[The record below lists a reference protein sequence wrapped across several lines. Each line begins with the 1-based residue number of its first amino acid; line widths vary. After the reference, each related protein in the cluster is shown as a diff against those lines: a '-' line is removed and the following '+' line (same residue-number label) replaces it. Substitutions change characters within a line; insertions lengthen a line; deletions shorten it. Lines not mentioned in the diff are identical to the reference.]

1 MKKITLLSVLM
12 TSFFGF
18 AQPSNNAPVP
28 TKAPADVISVYSDS
42 YTNIAT
48 NYNPGWGQS
57 GTVNPTFNPG
67 GSGNFVMAYTN
78 FNYQGTNLTAQNA
91 AGMEFLHIDVWSSAN
106 PANTILQVSPINQG
120 TGASETL
127 VTINYTQNSWY
138 SVDIPKSA
146 FTGMTWNNIFQMK
159 FAANGAGSTVP
170 ANFYLDN
177 IYFWKTPTAI
187 GTDATLSNLQ
197 VSGATIPGFS
207 GAALDYNYDLVV
219 GTTVIPQITLAT
231 TNDPL
236 ATITLITQAT
246 AIPGTA
252 SVKVTSQNGAVI
264 KTYTVNF
271 TATIPN
277 QSPTPSTPNAEVLN
291 IYSDTAGYTNNWVP
305 DYSFGGYAAIQD
317 LDLGTGVNECIK
329 MNFAA
334 MGYGQGTNA
343 VTNVTPYNW
352 LHFDYFADNDSNQI
366 RFIMIGNNGGVAEY
380 VYELTPEGSDGTLV
394 KGSWQSVNVPLSFF
408 VNKGFTKSTFF
419 QYKLGT
425 TSDLVSKIVFFDNIY
440 LSYNPGT
447 VLNNTNFAASTV
459 NMYPNPT
466 SDNVTIT
473 SKTEIETVSIYNVLG
488 QEVMK
493 NTPKSDSVTI
503 NIADFQAGVYLVKTT
518 TTDGISTS
526 SRIIKK

>member
-1 MKKITLLSVLM
+1 
-12 TSFFGF
+12 
-18 AQPSNNAPVP
+18 
-28 TKAPADVISVYSDS
+28 
-42 YTNIAT
+42 
-48 NYNPGWGQS
+48 
-57 GTVNPTFNPG
+57 
-67 GSGNFVMAYTN
+67 
-78 FNYQGTNLTAQNA
+78 
-91 AGMEFLHIDVWSSAN
+91 
-106 PANTILQVSPINQG
+106 
-120 TGASETL
+120 
-127 VTINYTQNSWY
+127 
-138 SVDIPKSA
+138 
-146 FTGMTWNNIFQMK
+146 
-159 FAANGAGSTVP
+159 
-170 ANFYLDN
+170 
-177 IYFWKTPTAI
+177 
-187 GTDATLSNLQ
+187 
-197 VSGATIPGFS
+197 
-207 GAALDYNYDLVV
+207 
-219 GTTVIPQITLAT
+219 
-231 TNDPL
+231 
-236 ATITLITQAT
+236 
-246 AIPGTA
+246 
-252 SVKVTSQNGAVI
+252 
-264 KTYTVNF
+264 
-271 TATIPN
+271 
-277 QSPTPSTPNAEVLN
+277 
-291 IYSDTAGYTNNWVP
+291 
-305 DYSFGGYAAIQD
+305 
-317 LDLGTGVNECIK
+317 

-334 MGYGQGTNA
+334 MGYGQGTNG

-459 NMYPNPT
+459 NMFPNPT